1 MKRIKWDLEESVLLF
16 DLYFKYGQTLSIPLF
31 EIENMS
37 NKLNK
42 RADILGVEKTETY
55 RNTAGIRMQLGC
67 IHYVVTNGREGFS
80 GASKLFY
87 DTYKLYV
94 EDKNKFNQLLKMVEN
109 KF

>member
-1 MKRIKWDLEESVLLF
+1 MKRIKWDLEESILLF

-42 RADILGVEKTETY
+42 RADILRIEKTETY
-55 RNTAGIRMQLGC
+55 RNAAGIRMQLGC

-87 DTYKLYV
+87 DTYKLYL
-94 EDKNKFNQLLKMVEN
+94 DDINKFNQLLKIVEN
-109 KF
+109 KY